1 MMPLTPRAGRAGAR
15 ALGGRG
21 RRPAALLAVALLLGA
36 CDLKVSNPGPIED
49 AALNTPSAM
58 RPLVVGMGADLSAV
72 LDDLAYFMGIA
83 SGDITHTGAFE
94 AEQFMQLGE
103 IRPEHVNGLW
113 AGMHRARWTAE
124 NGIERMKTV
133 LGDAFETDTLAAAA
147 YVWAGYSNRVLG
159 ENVCQSVIDGGPPG
173 DRKVHFQRAVEQF
186 TKALELA
193 AKQTGPTVPLLT
205 NAAYAGRA
213 QAKLDLGDYAG
224 AAADAQKVPAGFAW
238 QAQYSLN
245 SDRENNWV
253 AHESV
258 LRAYFSVYGTF
269 AVTANDPRTPWTDA
283 KKNGVDG
290 KTPFYLQGKYPTMD
304 TNIDLAKWDEMRL
317 IEAEAAIRAGDVAG
331 GMAKLNAER
340 AAYNLP
346 PVSAADEASAMAAL
360 RHEREIILW
369 MEDRRLWD
377 LTRFDDPFLNG
388 RDRCIPISQDE
399 QATNPNVRS

>member
-1 MMPLTPRAGRAGAR
+1 MLPLKLRAGDAGAR
-15 ALGGRG
+15 GLAGRG
-21 RRPAALLAVALLLGA
+21 RRPAILLAGSLLLGA

-49 AALNTPSAM
+49 AALNTPAAM
-58 RPLVVGMGADLSAV
+58 RPLVIGMGADLSAV

-94 AEQFMQLGE
+94 AEFFMQDGK

-133 LGDAFETDTLAAAA
+133 LGDKFESDTLATAA
-147 YVWAGYSNRVLG
+147 YVWAGYANRVLG
-159 ENVCQSVIDGGPPG
+159 ENVCQSVIDGGAPG
-173 DRKVHFQRAVEQF
+173 DRKVHFQRAIEQF
-186 TKALELA
+186 TSALALA
-193 AKQTGPTVPLLT
+193 AKQTGPTVPILT

-213 QAKLDLGDYAG
+213 QARLDMGDYAG
-224 AAADAQKVPAGFAW
+224 AAADAQKVPDGYAW
-238 QAQYSLN
+238 QAKYSLN

-253 AHESV
+253 SHESV
-258 LRAYFSVYGTF
+258 LRAYFSVYATF
-269 AVTANDPRTPWTDA
+269 AVTADDPRTPWTDA
-283 KKNGVDG
+283 KKKGVDG

-304 TNIDLAKWDEMRL
+304 TDIDLARYDEMRL

-340 AAYNLP
+340 ASYKLA
-346 PVSAADEASAMAAL
+346 PVTATDAASAMAAL
-360 RHEREIILW
+360 RHEREIVLW

-377 LTRFDDPFLNG
+377 LSRFNDPFLTG
-388 RDRCIPISQDE
+388 RDKCIPLSQDE
-399 QATNPNVRS
+399 LATNPNAHS